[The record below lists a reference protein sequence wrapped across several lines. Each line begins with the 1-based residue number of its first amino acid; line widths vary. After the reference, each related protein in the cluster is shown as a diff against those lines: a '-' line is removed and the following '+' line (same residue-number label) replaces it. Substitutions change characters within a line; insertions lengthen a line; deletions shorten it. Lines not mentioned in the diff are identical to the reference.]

1 MEFLA
6 GIEILFKAASA
17 AGFIFKAS
25 QFMYHHIKKV
35 KNPQELMTESKQMF
49 GAVNKRLDELSVGT
63 DQLSD
68 NMEGFAHTITG
79 GFDQLSG
86 NIEGLANITI
96 SGFGRVSEA
105 FSQVIAL

>member
-17 AGFIFKAS
+17 AGIIFKAS
-25 QFMYHHIKKV
+25 QSMYNHIKKV

-63 DQLSD
+63 DQLND
-68 NMEGFAHTITG
+68 NMEGFAHTITSRL
-79 GFDQLSG
+79 DQLSVRV
-86 NIEGLANITI
+86 ESLAQVTT
-96 SGFGRVSEA
+96 SGFERVSEA
-105 FSQVIAL
+105 FSEVIAL